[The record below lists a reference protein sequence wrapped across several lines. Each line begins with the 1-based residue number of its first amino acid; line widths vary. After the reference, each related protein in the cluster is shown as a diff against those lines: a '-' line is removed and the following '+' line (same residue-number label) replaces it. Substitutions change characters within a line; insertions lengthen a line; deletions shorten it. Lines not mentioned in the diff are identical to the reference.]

1 MSDSLSDLS
10 SKSIQE
16 ISECSNLK
24 ELELLRVKYLGKKGE
39 ITKEL
44 KLLGMLAP
52 SERPKAGQ
60 RINIIKE
67 KVQSLI
73 ETKKIVL
80 ANVSIQEK
88 IASSSIDVTLN
99 GRKNNRGNIHPI
111 SSILCEIE
119 NIFHN
124 SGFRV
129 EDGPEI
135 EDEYHNFTALNIPE
149 NHPARAMHDTFYFNT
164 NYLLRTHTS
173 PIQIRSME
181 THGVPIKVIA
191 PGKVYRRD
199 SDITHTPMFHQIEG
213 LVIDKDINFTH
224 LKGMLHQ
231 FINTFYKKDM
241 ELRFRPSYFP
251 FTEPSAEVDIL
262 SKDGSWLEIL
272 GCGMV
277 HPKVLENL
285 KIDPEIY
292 TGYAFGMGVERLAM
306 LRHEIKDIRLF
317 YDNDLH
323 FLNQFK

>member
-10 SKSIQE
+10 LKSIQE
-16 ISECSNLK
+16 VSDSSNLK
-24 ELELLRVKYLGKKGE
+24 ELELVRVKYLGKNGL

-44 KLLGMLAP
+44 KLLGKLTP
-52 SERPKAGQ
+52 SERPLVGK
-60 RINIIKE
+60 RINLIKE
-67 KVQSLI
+67 EVQKLI
-73 ETKKIVL
+73 DTRKIEL
-80 ANVSIQEK
+80 TDINIQEE
-88 IASSSIDVTLN
+88 ISTSSIDISLN
-99 GRKNNRGNIHPI
+99 GRKDSRGNIHPI
-111 SSILCEIE
+111 SSILYEIE
-119 NIFHN
+119 SIFLN

-135 EDEYHNFTALNIPE
+135 EDEYHNFTALNITE
-149 NHPARAMHDTFYFNT
+149 NHPARAMHDTFYFNS

-181 THGVPIKVIA
+181 SHGVPIKVIA

-213 LVIDKDINFTH
+213 LVIDKNINFTH
-224 LKGMLHQ
+224 LKSMLHR
-231 FINTFYKKDM
+231 FINTFYNKDM
-241 ELRFRPSYFP
+241 KLRFRPSYFP

-285 KIDPEIY
+285 KIDPEVY

-317 YDNDLH
+317 YENDLN

>member
-24 ELELLRVKYLGKKGE
+24 ELELLRVKYLGKKGK

-44 KLLGMLAP
+44 KSLGKLAP
-52 SERPKAGQ
+52 PERPKAGQ
-60 RINIIKE
+60 RINSIKE

-73 ETKKIVL
+73 ETKKLVL
-80 ANVSIQEK
+80 ADVSIQEK

-111 SSILCEIE
+111 SSILREIE
-119 NIFHN
+119 SIFHS

-213 LVIDKDINFTH
+213 LVIDKNINFTH

>member
-24 ELELLRVKYLGKKGE
+24 ELELLRIKYLGKKGE

>member
-24 ELELLRVKYLGKKGE
+24 ELELLRVKYLGKKGA
-39 ITKEL
+39 ITKQL
-44 KLLGMLAP
+44 KALGKLTP

-60 RINIIKE
+60 KINILKE

-73 ETKKIVL
+73 DARKIVL
-80 ANVSIQEK
+80 ADASIQEK
-88 IASSSIDVTLN
+88 IESSSIDVTLS

-111 SSILCEIE
+111 SSILYEIE
-119 NIFHN
+119 SIFHN

-231 FINTFYKKDM
+231 FINTFYKRDM

-285 KIDPEIY
+285 KIDPEVY
-292 TGYAFGMGVERLAM
+292 TGYAFGMGVESLAM

-317 YDNDLH
+317 YENDLH

>member
-1 MSDSLSDLS
+1 
-10 SKSIQE
+10 
-16 ISECSNLK
+16 
-24 ELELLRVKYLGKKGE
+24 
-39 ITKEL
+39 
-44 KLLGMLAP
+44 
-52 SERPKAGQ
+52 
-60 RINIIKE
+60 
-67 KVQSLI
+67 
-73 ETKKIVL
+73 
-80 ANVSIQEK
+80 
-88 IASSSIDVTLN
+88 
-99 GRKNNRGNIHPI
+99 
-111 SSILCEIE
+111 
-119 NIFHN
+119 
-124 SGFRV
+124 
-129 EDGPEI
+129 
-135 EDEYHNFTALNIPE
+135 
-149 NHPARAMHDTFYFNT
+149 
-164 NYLLRTHTS
+164 
-173 PIQIRSME
+173 ME

-231 FINTFYKKDM
+231 FINTFYKRDM

-285 KIDPEIY
+285 KIDPEVY

-306 LRHEIKDIRLF
+306 LRHDIKDIRLF
-317 YDNDLH
+317 YENDLH

>member
-24 ELELLRVKYLGKKGE
+24 ELELLRVKYLGKKGA
-39 ITKEL
+39 ITKQL
-44 KLLGMLAP
+44 KALGKLTS

-60 RINIIKE
+60 KINILKE

-73 ETKKIVL
+73 DARKRVL
-80 ANVSIQEK
+80 ADASIQEK
-88 IASSSIDVTLN
+88 IESSSIDVTLS

-111 SSILCEIE
+111 SSILYEIE
-119 NIFHN
+119 SIFHN

-231 FINTFYKKDM
+231 FINTFYKRDM

-317 YDNDLH
+317 YENDLH

>member
-24 ELELLRVKYLGKKGE
+24 ELELLRVKYLGKKGK

-44 KLLGMLAP
+44 KSLGKLTP
-52 SERPKAGQ
+52 SARPKAGQ
-60 RINIIKE
+60 RINSIKE

-73 ETKKIVL
+73 ETKKLVL
-80 ANVSIQEK
+80 TDVSIQKK

-111 SSILCEIE
+111 SSILREIE
-119 NIFHN
+119 SIFHS

-213 LVIDKDINFTH
+213 LVIDKNINFTH

>member
-24 ELELLRVKYLGKKGE
+24 ELELLRVKYLGKKGK

-44 KLLGMLAP
+44 KSLGKLAP
-52 SERPKAGQ
+52 PERPKAGQ
-60 RINIIKE
+60 RINSIKE

-73 ETKKIVL
+73 ETKKLVL
-80 ANVSIQEK
+80 ADVSIQKK
-88 IASSSIDVTLN
+88 IASSSIDITLN

-111 SSILCEIE
+111 SSILREIE
-119 NIFHN
+119 SIFHS

-213 LVIDKDINFTH
+213 LVIDKNINFTH

>member
-24 ELELLRVKYLGKKGE
+24 ELELLRVKYLGKKGA
-39 ITKEL
+39 ITKQL
-44 KLLGMLAP
+44 KALGKLTS

-60 RINIIKE
+60 KINILKE

-73 ETKKIVL
+73 DARKRVL
-80 ANVSIQEK
+80 ADASIQEK
-88 IASSSIDVTLN
+88 IESTSIDVTLS

-111 SSILCEIE
+111 SSILYEIE
-119 NIFHN
+119 SIFHN

-213 LVIDKDINFTH
+213 LVIDKDINFTQ

-231 FINTFYKKDM
+231 FINTFYKRDM

-285 KIDPEIY
+285 KIDPEVY

-306 LRHEIKDIRLF
+306 LRHDIKDIRLF
-317 YDNDLH
+317 YENDLH

>member
-24 ELELLRVKYLGKKGE
+24 ELELLRVKYLGKKGK

-44 KLLGMLAP
+44 KLLGKLAP
-52 SERPKAGQ
+52 PERPKAGQ
-60 RINIIKE
+60 RINSIKE

-73 ETKKIVL
+73 ETKKLVL
-80 ANVSIQEK
+80 ADVSIQEK

-99 GRKNNRGNIHPI
+99 GRKNYRGNIHPI
-111 SSILCEIE
+111 SSILREIE
-119 NIFHN
+119 SIFHN

-213 LVIDKDINFTH
+213 LVIDKNINFTH

>member
-44 KLLGMLAP
+44 KSLGKLAP

-60 RINIIKE
+60 RINTIKE

-80 ANVSIQEK
+80 ADVSIQEK

-119 NIFHN
+119 SIFHN

-277 HPKVLENL
+277 HPKVLETL

>member
-16 ISECSNLK
+16 ISKCSNLK
-24 ELELLRVKYLGKKGE
+24 DLELVRVKYLGKKGE

-44 KLLGMLAP
+44 KSLGKLTPA
-52 SERPKAGQ
+52 ERPKAGQ
-60 RINIIKE
+60 RINSIKQ

-73 ETKKIVL
+73 DTRKEVL
-80 ANVSIQEK
+80 ADISIQEK
-88 IASSSIDVTLN
+88 IVSSSIDVTLS
-99 GRKNNRGNIHPI
+99 GRENKKGNIHPI
-111 SSILCEIE
+111 SSILYEIE
-119 NIFHN
+119 SIFHN

-231 FINTFYKKDM
+231 FINTFYKKEM

-272 GCGMV
+272 GCGIV
-277 HPKVLENL
+277 HPKVLQNL
-285 KIDPEIY
+285 NIDPEIY

>member
-24 ELELLRVKYLGKKGE
+24 ELELLRVKYLGKKGA
-39 ITKEL
+39 ITKQL
-44 KLLGMLAP
+44 KALGKLTS

-60 RINIIKE
+60 KINILKE

-73 ETKKIVL
+73 DARKIVL
-80 ANVSIQEK
+80 ADASIQEK
-88 IASSSIDVTLN
+88 IESSSIDVTLS

-111 SSILCEIE
+111 SSILYEIE
-119 NIFHN
+119 SIFHN

-149 NHPARAMHDTFYFNT
+149 NHPARAMHDTFYFNA

-231 FINTFYKKDM
+231 FINTFYKRDM

-317 YDNDLH
+317 YENDLH

>member
-1 MSDSLSDLS
+1 MSGSLSDLS

-24 ELELLRVKYLGKKGE
+24 ELELLRVKYLGKKGA
-39 ITKEL
+39 ITKQL
-44 KLLGMLAP
+44 KALGKLTP

-60 RINIIKE
+60 KINILKE

-73 ETKKIVL
+73 DARKIVL
-80 ANVSIQEK
+80 ADASIQEK
-88 IASSSIDVTLN
+88 IESSSIDVTLS

-111 SSILCEIE
+111 SSILYEIE
-119 NIFHN
+119 SIFHN

-231 FINTFYKKDM
+231 FINTFYKRDM

-306 LRHEIKDIRLF
+306 LRHDIKDIRLF
-317 YDNDLH
+317 YENDLH

>member
-24 ELELLRVKYLGKKGE
+24 ELELLRVKYLGKKGK

-44 KLLGMLAP
+44 KSLGKLAP
-52 SERPKAGQ
+52 PERPKAGQ
-60 RINIIKE
+60 RINSIKE

-73 ETKKIVL
+73 ETKKLVL
-80 ANVSIQEK
+80 ADVSIQKK

-111 SSILCEIE
+111 SSILREIE
-119 NIFHN
+119 SIFHN

-213 LVIDKDINFTH
+213 LVIDKNINFTH

>member
-10 SKSIQE
+10 LKSIQE
-16 ISECSNLK
+16 VSDSSNLK
-24 ELELLRVKYLGKKGE
+24 ELELVRVKYLGKNGL

-44 KLLGMLAP
+44 KLLGKLTP
-52 SERPKAGQ
+52 SERPLVGK
-60 RINIIKE
+60 RINLIKE
-67 KVQSLI
+67 EVQKLI
-73 ETKKIVL
+73 DARKIEL
-80 ANVSIQEK
+80 TDINIQEE
-88 IASSSIDVTLN
+88 ISTSSIDISLN
-99 GRKNNRGNIHPI
+99 GRKNSRGNIHPI
-111 SSILCEIE
+111 SSILYEIE
-119 NIFHN
+119 SIFLN

-135 EDEYHNFTALNIPE
+135 EDEYHNFTALNITE
-149 NHPARAMHDTFYFNT
+149 NHPARAMHDTFYFNS

-181 THGVPIKVIA
+181 SHGVPIKVIA

-213 LVIDKDINFTH
+213 LVIDKNINFTH
-224 LKGMLHQ
+224 LKSMLHR
-231 FINTFYKKDM
+231 FINTFYNKDM
-241 ELRFRPSYFP
+241 KLRFRPSYFP

-277 HPKVLENL
+277 HPKILENL
-285 KIDPEIY
+285 KIDPEVY

-317 YDNDLH
+317 YENDLN

>member
-24 ELELLRVKYLGKKGE
+24 ELELLRVKYLGKKGA
-39 ITKEL
+39 ITKQL
-44 KLLGMLAP
+44 KALGKLTP

-60 RINIIKE
+60 KINILKE

-73 ETKKIVL
+73 DARKIVL
-80 ANVSIQEK
+80 ADASIQEK
-88 IASSSIDVTLN
+88 IESSSIDVTLS

-111 SSILCEIE
+111 SSILYEIE
-119 NIFHN
+119 SIFHN

-149 NHPARAMHDTFYFNT
+149 NHPARAMHDTFYLNT

-231 FINTFYKKDM
+231 FINTFYKRDM

-285 KIDPEIY
+285 KIDPEVY

-317 YDNDLH
+317 YENDLH

>member
-24 ELELLRVKYLGKKGE
+24 ELELLRVKYLGKKGA
-39 ITKEL
+39 ITKQL
-44 KLLGMLAP
+44 KALGKLTP

-60 RINIIKE
+60 KINILKE

-73 ETKKIVL
+73 DARKIVL
-80 ANVSIQEK
+80 ADASIQEK
-88 IASSSIDVTLN
+88 IESSSIDVTLS

-111 SSILCEIE
+111 SSILYEIE
-119 NIFHN
+119 SIFHN

-149 NHPARAMHDTFYFNT
+149 NHPARAMHDTFYFNA

-231 FINTFYKKDM
+231 FINTFYKRDM

-285 KIDPEIY
+285 KIDPEVY

-317 YDNDLH
+317 YENDLH

>member
-44 KLLGMLAP
+44 KSLGKLAP

-80 ANVSIQEK
+80 ADVSIQEK

>member
-44 KLLGMLAP
+44 KSLGKLAP

-80 ANVSIQEK
+80 ADVSIQEK
-88 IASSSIDVTLN
+88 IASSSIDVTLS

-119 NIFHN
+119 SIFHN

>member
-24 ELELLRVKYLGKKGE
+24 ELELLRVKYLGKKGK

-44 KLLGMLAP
+44 KSLGKLTP

-60 RINIIKE
+60 RINSIKE

-73 ETKKIVL
+73 ETKKLVL
-80 ANVSIQEK
+80 ADVSIQEK

-111 SSILCEIE
+111 SSILREIE
-119 NIFHN
+119 SIFHS

-213 LVIDKDINFTH
+213 LVIDKNINFTH

>member
-44 KLLGMLAP
+44 KSLGKLAP

-80 ANVSIQEK
+80 ADVSIQEK

-119 NIFHN
+119 SIFHN

>member
-24 ELELLRVKYLGKKGE
+24 ELELLRVKYLGKKGA
-39 ITKEL
+39 ITKQL
-44 KLLGMLAP
+44 KALGKLTP

-60 RINIIKE
+60 KINILKE

-73 ETKKIVL
+73 DARKRVL
-80 ANVSIQEK
+80 ADASIQEK
-88 IASSSIDVTLN
+88 IESTSIDVTLS

-111 SSILCEIE
+111 SSILYEIE
-119 NIFHN
+119 SIFHN

-231 FINTFYKKDM
+231 FINTFYKRDM

-285 KIDPEIY
+285 KIDPEVY

-306 LRHEIKDIRLF
+306 LRHDIKDIRLF
-317 YDNDLH
+317 YENDLH

>member
-24 ELELLRVKYLGKKGE
+24 ELELLRIKYLGKKGE

-164 NYLLRTHTS
+164 NYLLRTHRQLT
-173 PIQIRSME
+173 
-181 THGVPIKVIA
+181 
-191 PGKVYRRD
+191 
-199 SDITHTPMFHQIEG
+199 
-213 LVIDKDINFTH
+213 
-224 LKGMLHQ
+224 
-231 FINTFYKKDM
+231 
-241 ELRFRPSYFP
+241 
-251 FTEPSAEVDIL
+251 IL
-262 SKDGSWLEIL
+262 
-272 GCGMV
+272 
-277 HPKVLENL
+277 
-285 KIDPEIY
+285 
-292 TGYAFGMGVERLAM
+292 
-306 LRHEIKDIRLF
+306 
-317 YDNDLH
+317 
-323 FLNQFK
+323 

>member
-24 ELELLRVKYLGKKGE
+24 ELELLRVKYLGKKGK

-44 KLLGMLAP
+44 KSLGKLTP
-52 SERPKAGQ
+52 SARPKAGQ
-60 RINIIKE
+60 RINSIKE

-73 ETKKIVL
+73 ETKKLVL
-80 ANVSIQEK
+80 TDVSIQKK

-111 SSILCEIE
+111 SSILREIE
-119 NIFHN
+119 SIFHS

-135 EDEYHNFTALNIPE
+135 EDEYHNFTALNISE

-213 LVIDKDINFTH
+213 LVIDKNINFTH

>member
-24 ELELLRVKYLGKKGE
+24 ELELLRVKYLGKKGAL
-39 ITKEL
+39 TKQL
-44 KLLGMLAP
+44 KALGKLTS

-60 RINIIKE
+60 KINILKE

-73 ETKKIVL
+73 DARKIVL
-80 ANVSIQEK
+80 ADASIQEK
-88 IASSSIDVTLN
+88 IESSSIDVTLS

-111 SSILCEIE
+111 SSILYEIE
-119 NIFHN
+119 SIFHN

-231 FINTFYKKDM
+231 FINTFYKRDM

-285 KIDPEIY
+285 KIDPEVY

-317 YDNDLH
+317 YENDLH

>member
-44 KLLGMLAP
+44 KSLGKLAP

-60 RINIIKE
+60 RINTIKE

-80 ANVSIQEK
+80 ADVSIQEK
-88 IASSSIDVTLN
+88 IASSSIDVTLS

-119 NIFHN
+119 SIFHN

>member
-24 ELELLRVKYLGKKGE
+24 ELELLRVKYLGKKGK

-44 KLLGMLAP
+44 KSLGKLTP
-52 SERPKAGQ
+52 PERPKAGQ
-60 RINIIKE
+60 RINSIKE

-73 ETKKIVL
+73 ETKKLVL
-80 ANVSIQEK
+80 ADVSIQEK

-111 SSILCEIE
+111 SSILREIE
-119 NIFHN
+119 SIFHS

-213 LVIDKDINFTH
+213 LVIDKNINFTH

>member
-44 KLLGMLAP
+44 KSLGKLAP

-60 RINIIKE
+60 RINSIKE

-73 ETKKIVL
+73 ETKKLVL
-80 ANVSIQEK
+80 ADVSIQEK

-111 SSILCEIE
+111 SSILREIE
-119 NIFHN
+119 SIFHS

-213 LVIDKDINFTH
+213 LVIDKNINFTH

>member
-16 ISECSNLK
+16 ISKCSNLK
-24 ELELLRVKYLGKKGE
+24 DLELVRVKYLGKKGE

-44 KLLGMLAP
+44 KSLGKLTPA
-52 SERPKAGQ
+52 ERPKAGQ
-60 RINIIKE
+60 RINSIKQ

-73 ETKKIVL
+73 DTRKEVL
-80 ANVSIQEK
+80 ADISIQEK
-88 IASSSIDVTLN
+88 IVSSSIDVTLS
-99 GRKNNRGNIHPI
+99 GRENKKGNIHPI
-111 SSILCEIE
+111 SSILYEIE
-119 NIFHN
+119 SIFHN

-213 LVIDKDINFTH
+213 LVIDKNINFTH

>member
-24 ELELLRVKYLGKKGE
+24 ELELLRVKYLGKKGA
-39 ITKEL
+39 ITKQL
-44 KLLGMLAP
+44 KALGKLTP

-60 RINIIKE
+60 KINILKE

-73 ETKKIVL
+73 DARKIVL
-80 ANVSIQEK
+80 ADASIQEK
-88 IASSSIDVTLN
+88 IESSSIDVTLS

-111 SSILCEIE
+111 SSILYEIE
-119 NIFHN
+119 SIFHN

-149 NHPARAMHDTFYFNT
+149 NHPARAMHDTFYFNA

-231 FINTFYKKDM
+231 FINTFYKRDM

-317 YDNDLH
+317 YENDLH